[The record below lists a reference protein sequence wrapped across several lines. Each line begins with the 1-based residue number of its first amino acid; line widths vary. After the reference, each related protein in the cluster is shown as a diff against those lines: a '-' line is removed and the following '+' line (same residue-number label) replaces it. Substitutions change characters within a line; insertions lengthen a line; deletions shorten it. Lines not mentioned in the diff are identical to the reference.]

1 MAIRGKLLSKLDWR
15 NRFLIRSTADANNLQ
30 RSKLSISSNFQLS
43 YCNSKFG
50 RSPFVYVNLRARFR
64 FDRCLSCHRRGKK
77 REEAIE
83 CKYFFIHVSRTRN
96 VSAKYLIVRERWYA
110 CVKKKRNDNF
120 ANSLKEKLCIITRR
134 KIWRKIFD
142 STRVNFQLKVIKL
155 LENQSIFFSINFQ
168 IFFDRN
174 EMSKK
179 KYFHT

>member
-96 VSAKYLIVRERWYA
+96 VSAKYLIENDDTRAWKKKKETIISQIHLKRNEAMYNYEKKNLKKNIWFYA
-110 CVKKKRNDNF
+110 CKFPAQGN
-120 ANSLKEKLCIITRR
+120 
-134 KIWRKIFD
+134 
-142 STRVNFQLKVIKL
+142 
-155 LENQSIFFSINFQ
+155 
-168 IFFDRN
+168 
-174 EMSKK
+174 
-179 KYFHT
+179 